1 MSRSNPLFPSWLSV
15 TRKKHVRAFMTD
27 MSAYYDR
34 PDHVTYHAIEIFD
47 KIIVVC
53 DEPKDLK
60 LFLKLMS
67 LVCFLMACKM
77 DGKYPHY
84 SDVTRCYD
92 VTHKD
97 LVTFEL
103 WILTTLDW
111 KISPCYSFMDIH
123 SRIPEH
129 LLPLYSKLISKSY
142 DMDQLKNYSTD
153 VIKEALL
160 SLLSEG
166 HPCFL
171 FDIRKE
177 VNLLDKYLC
186 ELDIQNCTD
195 QTLCSAFYPVSVC
208 DHVHK
213 KQKK

>member
-1 MSRSNPLFPSWLSV
+1 MSRSHPQFPSWLSV

-27 MSAYYDR
+27 MSAHYDR
-34 PDHVTYHAIEIFD
+34 PDHVTYHAFEIFD
-47 KIIVVC
+47 KIIAVC

-60 LFLKLMS
+60 LFLTLIS

-84 SDVTRCYD
+84 SDVSRCYD
-92 VTHKD
+92 VTHED

-171 FDIRKE
+171 FDIRKD
-177 VNLLDKYLC
+177 VNFLDKYLC
-186 ELDIQNCTD
+186 ELDIQNCKD
-195 QTLCSAFYPVSVC
+195 PTLCSAFYPVSEC